1 MSPTCH
7 QGNPRNVSALRV
19 SWPYRWAT
27 KAQRRM
33 FRQSLEAK
41 GQKMATEWCRTI
53 SNKGSPLEF
62 FEFEMFVNIC
72 EWVSFRMS
80 NISEPTD
87 WPIHLLIHVWLIF
100 GSWIQET
107 PARARWSNRQLA
119 PATQH
124 QDESKWCHNHVQL
137 VSFLKSW
144 VLSVSSRSL
153 FKTSTQHEAA

>member
-1 MSPTCH
+1 MSPRKSKERFRAASVVAIQVGH
-7 QGNPRNVSALRV
+7 QGTAPDVSPEPWSERAE
-19 SWPYRWAT
+19 YGD
-27 KAQRRM
+27 RM
-33 FRQSLEAK
+33 M
-41 GQKMATEWCRTI
+41 GRTI

-62 FEFEMFVNIC
+62 FEFEVFVNIC
-72 EWVSFRMS
+72 EWVSFR
-80 NISEPTD
+80 ISD
-87 WPIHLLIHVWLIF
+87 WPIHLLIHVWFIF

-124 QDESKWCHNHVQL
+124 QDESKWCHSHVQL

-144 VLSVSSRSL
+144 VLSVFSRSL